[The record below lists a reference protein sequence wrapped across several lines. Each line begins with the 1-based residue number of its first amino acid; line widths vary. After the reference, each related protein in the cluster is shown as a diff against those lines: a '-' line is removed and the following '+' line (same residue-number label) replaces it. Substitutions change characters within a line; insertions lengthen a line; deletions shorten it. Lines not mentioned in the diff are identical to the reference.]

1 MKDYDEMIA
10 RAEMWAEE
18 QLKNNPL
25 IKALMEEDNAKL
37 QSEGRGQLDQDS
49 GAGPVR
55 RGPEELSPLD
65 GGQ

>member
-25 IKALMEEDNAKL
+25 IAELMEEENANL
-37 QSEGRGQLDQDS
+37 HSEGRGQLDQDS
-49 GAGPVR
+49 GDER
-55 RGPEELSPLD
+55 RGPEELPPLD